1 MTTTQ
6 AAPALR
12 YKEASFSYG
21 GSPTLTGVTGEI
33 QPGEALALIG
43 PNGAGKTTLLRGI
56 LGTVQVSGTM
66 EILGRT
72 DGKVPKGA
80 IGYVP
85 QVADLDVAFPVTVRQ
100 VVMMGLYAELGW
112 FRRPGSAHRK
122 RVEAALDRVGM
133 SDRAGL
139 RFGELSG
146 GQRQRVLLARSIV
159 ASPKMILLD
168 EPFNGLDEPNREA
181 LLEIIHSVKR
191 EGVAVVVSTH
201 DLKLAYEC
209 CEDVALLAGQQIAFG
224 PIDEVLVPD
233 NLEKAYGGRSS
244 DELVG
249 SGLGEEIH
257 VG

>member
-6 AAPALR
+6 AAALR
-12 YKEASFSYG
+12 YGEASFSYG
-21 GSPTLTGVTGEI
+21 GPPILTGVTGEI
-33 QPGEALALIG
+33 RPGEALALVG

-66 EILGRT
+66 EILGRS

-85 QVADLDVAFPVTVRQ
+85 QVADLDITFPVTVRQ

-122 RVEAALDRVGM
+122 RVSAALDRVGM

-168 EPFNGLDEPNREA
+168 EPFNGLDQPNREA

-191 EGVAVVVSTH
+191 EDVAVVVSTH

-209 CEDVALLAGQQIAFG
+209 CEEVALLAGRQIAFG
-224 PIDEVLVPD
+224 PIDEVLTPD

-249 SGLGEEIH
+249 SGLGEELH

>member
-1 MTTTQ
+1 MATTQ
-6 AAPALR
+6 SAPALR
-12 YKEASFSYG
+12 YVDASFSYG
-21 GSPTLTGVTGEI
+21 GPPTLTGVTGEI

-56 LGTVQVSGTM
+56 LGTVSVSGTM

-72 DGKVPKGA
+72 DGKVPKGS

-85 QVADLDVAFPVTVRQ
+85 QVAELDTTFPVTVRQ

-112 FRRPGSAHRK
+112 FRRPGAAHRE
-122 RVEAALDRVGM
+122 RVDAALERVGM
-133 SDRAGL
+133 SDRANL
-139 RFGELSG
+139 RFGQLSG

-181 LLEIIHSVKR
+181 LLGIIHSVKR

-201 DLKLAYEC
+201 DFKLAYEC
-209 CEDVALLAGQQIAFG
+209 CEDVALLAGRQIAFG
-224 PIDEVLVPD
+224 PISRVLTPA
-233 NLEKAYGGRSS
+233 NLEQAYGSRST
-244 DELVG
+244 DQLVG
-249 SGLGEEIH
+249 SGLEEELH

>member
-1 MTTTQ
+1 MTATQ

-12 YKEASFSYG
+12 YENASFSYG

-66 EILGRT
+66 EILGRAG
-72 DGKVPKGA
+72 GKVPKGA

-85 QVADLDVAFPVTVRQ
+85 QVADLDVTFPVTVRQ

-181 LLEIIHSVKR
+181 WLEIIHSVKR

-209 CEDVALLAGQQIAFG
+209 CEDVALLAGRQIAFG
-224 PIDEVLVPD
+224 PIDEVLAPD

-249 SGLGEEIH
+249 SGLGKELH